1 MAYQALEL
9 GQAGNPACPNE
20 ADEAST
26 LICPRSNRLLIQVSK
41 QAVFVQL
48 GTMDQGITAGAG
60 GVQWQTPKPL
70 LPLTASLSR
79 VFDAV
84 RVWNYTPGAEAQ
96 VFVTVDS
103 V

>member
-9 GQAGNPACPNE
+9 GQPGNPACPNE
-20 ADEAST
+20 PEPDAT
-26 LICPRSNRLLIQVSK
+26 LICPRSNRLLIQVAK

-48 GTMDQGITAGAG
+48 GTMDQGITTGAG
-60 GVQWQTPKPL
+60 GVQWQTPKPM

-96 VFVTVDS
+96 VFLSVDS
-103 V
+103 A